1 MIDNKPT
8 EVDEIIGEEKMML
21 DGKLDEIQVEGGG
34 SLMIS
39 EIQKD
44 EVELKELE
52 GPAKGSGKDA
62 NRLDRRTGRKK
73 PVSEK
78 QLLANRRN
86 AKKGGV
92 KTPQGK
98 AKTRLNAVR
107 HGLLC
112 QDLVLPSEDECAFA
126 ELRERFITDLQ
137 PAGELEK
144 LLVLRIASGFWRLDR
159 ALRVETALLARN
171 IDRHDAYVLRFP
183 DQACP
188 PMAACGLETENLQ
201 KLLRY
206 ETPIE
211 KQIYK
216 AKQELERSQMA
227 RKGAAP
233 PQPLAIEMA
242 LTNES

>member
-1 MIDNKPT
+1 MTDNQPT
-8 EVDEIIGEEKMML
+8 EVDEMIGVEGIML
-21 DGKLDEIQVEGGG
+21 DSKLDSVRVEGGG

-44 EVELKELE
+44 EVELKEFE
-52 GPAKGSGKDA
+52 GPPKTSGKGT
-62 NRLDRRTGRKK
+62 NGLDKKRGRKK

-78 QLLANRRN
+78 QLLANRKN

-112 QDLVLPSEDECAFA
+112 QNLVLPEEDECAFA
-126 ELRERFITDLQ
+126 DLRDRLIVDLQ
-137 PAGELEK
+137 PVGELEM

-159 ALRVETALLARN
+159 ALRVETALLDRN
-171 IDRHDAYVLRFP
+171 IDLHDAYVLRFP

-233 PQPLAIEMA
+233 PQPLAAEMT

>member
-1 MIDNKPT
+1 MSNNKPT
-8 EVDEIIGEEKMML
+8 EVDEMIGEETIML
-21 DGKLDEIQVEGGG
+21 HSELDEIQVKGGG

-39 EIQKD
+39 QTQQD
-44 EVELKELE
+44 EVKLEEFE
-52 GPAKGSGKDA
+52 GPAKGSGEEA
-62 NRLDRRTGRKK
+62 NGLDKKKARKK

-78 QLLANRRN
+78 QLLANRKN

-171 IDRHDAYVLRFP
+171 IDRHEAYLLKFS

-188 PMAACGLETENLQ
+188 PMAACGLETEQLQ

-216 AKQELERSQMA
+216 AKQELEGLQTA

-233 PQPLAIEMA
+233 PQPMATERA